1 MSDERHYLQTRLDEL
16 TGQML
21 KADAVISRVTR
32 ELRQR
37 RQAFGVLSELHR
49 TITTDLAPQ
58 EVYTRVLGAVQSA
71 LKMDRSVI
79 LERDGDTAVFR
90 PVNWAGGQGSGTS
103 LQADVSLLEPH
114 GSLLA
119 IKSAAVTPFVEMAR
133 NQLGIAF
140 FVAVPI
146 CLGNVVRGLLIS
158 GRQREMKPFYPPLD
172 EQDINTLASLA
183 GFLGSAL
190 SNSQL
195 FETQRKLT
203 VCFRRFVPREFLE
216 ILQRDSILDVQLG
229 DQVQRTMSILFSDI
243 RSFTTLSETMTPKE
257 NFDFLNR
264 YLEFVAPAVLENG
277 GFIDKYIGDAIMA
290 LFPDADS
297 AVRAAVGLH
306 AGLAAFNAS
315 RGGIPI
321 VIGAGVHTG
330 PLMLGTIGFPDRMDT
345 TVIADAVNLASRLE
359 SLTKTYGA
367 GVLISGDTAR
377 AMKSSFSIRTVDHV
391 TVKGK
396 NSAVEIIE
404 VLDADTPSDR
414 KTKQASLPTF
424 KSALQAY
431 TAGNFATA
439 ASGFAAI
446 HYAHPQDGA
455 AALLLRR
462 CKTYQ
467 ENPPNDW
474 CGVVAVEK

>member
-1 MSDERHYLQTRLDEL
+1 MSEERDYLQTRLDEL
-16 TGQML
+16 TGQTI

-49 TITTDLAPQ
+49 SITTDLSPD
-58 EVYTRVLGAVQSA
+58 EVYARVLGAVQSS

-79 LERDGDTAVFR
+79 LEREGKTAIFR
-90 PVNWAGGQGSGTS
+90 PVSWAGGQGSETN
-103 LQADVSLLEPH
+103 LEADVSLLEPQ
-114 GSLLA
+114 GALLA
-119 IKSAAVTPFVEMAR
+119 TKSVAVTSFVETAR

-140 FVAVPI
+140 FIAVPI
-146 CLGNVVRGLLIS
+146 CSGNEVRGMLVS

-190 SNSQL
+190 TNSQL

-203 VCFRRFVPREFLE
+203 ESFRRFVPREFLE
-216 ILQRDSILDVQLG
+216 ILKRDSILDVQLG

-243 RSFTTLSETMTPKE
+243 RSFTTLSEAMTPKE

-297 AVRAAVGLH
+297 AVRAAIGLH
-306 AGLAAFNAS
+306 TGLAAFNAS
-315 RGGIPI
+315 RGGIP
-321 VIGAGVHTG
+321 VAIGAGVHTG

-345 TVIADAVNLASRLE
+345 TVIADAVNLASRIE
-359 SLTKTYGA
+359 GLTKQYGA
-367 GVLISGDTAR
+367 SLLITGDTAA
-377 AMKSSFSIRTVDHV
+377 AMKNRVAMRTVDRV
-391 TVKGK
+391 MVKGK
-396 NSAVEIIE
+396 YSAIEIIE
-404 VLDADTPSDR
+404 VLDADAPCNR
-414 KTKQASLPTF
+414 EAKLASHSAF
-424 KSALQAY
+424 AAALQAY
-431 TAGNFATA
+431 SAGDFPAAT
-439 ASGFAAI
+439 SGFAEI
-446 HYAHPQDGA
+446 LKIDPQDGA

-462 CKTYQ
+462 CQSLQK
-467 ENPPNDW
+467 NPPNDW
-474 CGVVAVEK
+474 NGVVALEK